1 MFVASCFGCLMVAVQ
16 RGDIQRVYAGLIHR
30 CVREGHSE
38 AVYLVRGPGMYLWF
52 IETKNK
58 SDQTGFSVHRFAR

>member
-1 MFVASCFGCLMVAVQ
+1 MVAVQ

-38 AVYLVRGPGMYLWF
+38 SVYLVRGPVLSLWF
-52 IETKNK
+52 VETKNK
-58 SDQTGFSVHRFAR
+58 KDQTRLSAHRFGL